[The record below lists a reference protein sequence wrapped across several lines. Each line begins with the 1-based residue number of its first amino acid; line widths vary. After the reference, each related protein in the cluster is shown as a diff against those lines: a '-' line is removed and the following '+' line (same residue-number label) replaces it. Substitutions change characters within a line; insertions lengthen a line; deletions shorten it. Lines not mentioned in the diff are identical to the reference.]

1 LENYQAMEIQFKI
14 DDSGKG
20 AFFIEED
27 GKRIAEMVISIS
39 GNNLT
44 VYHTEVSESLKGK
57 GVSTQ
62 LLETMVKYV
71 RDNNLKVIPLCP
83 YVNVQFRR
91 HPDKYGDIW
100 NKEWHS

>member
-1 LENYQAMEIQFKI
+1 MEVQFKV

-27 GKRIAEMVISIS
+27 GKRVAEMIISIS
-39 GNNLT
+39 GSNLT
-44 VYHTEVSESLKGK
+44 VYHTEVSETLKGK

-91 HPDKYGDIW
+91 HRDMYDDIW
-100 NKEWHS
+100 NKDWHG

>member
-1 LENYQAMEIQFKI
+1 MEVQFKI

-27 GKRIAEMVISIS
+27 GKRVAEMVISVS
-39 GNNLT
+39 GSNLT

-57 GVSTQ
+57 GVSTE

-91 HPDKYGDIW
+91 HPGKYDDIW

>member
-1 LENYQAMEIQFKI
+1 MDVQLKL
-14 DDSGKG
+14 DDNGKG
-20 AFFIEED
+20 SFFIEEN
-27 GKRIAEMVISIS
+27 GKQVAEMVVSIS
-39 GNNLT
+39 ENNLA

-57 GVSTQ
+57 GVSTL

-91 HPDKYGDIW
+91 HPDQYKDIW
-100 NKEWHS
+100 NKDWHG

>member
-1 LENYQAMEIQFKI
+1 MDVQFKI
-14 DDSGKG
+14 EDNGKG
-20 AFFIEED
+20 AFFVEED
-27 GKRIAEMVISIS
+27 GKRVAEMVVSIS
-39 GNNLT
+39 GSNLT

-62 LLETMVKYV
+62 LLEKMVQYV

-91 HPDKYGDIW
+91 HPDKYDDIW

>member
-1 LENYQAMEIQFKI
+1 MEIQFKI

-27 GKRIAEMVISIS
+27 GKRVAEMVISIA
-39 GNNLT
+39 GGNLT

-57 GVSTQ
+57 GVSTE
-62 LLETMVKYV
+62 LLEKMVKYV

>member
-1 LENYQAMEIQFKI
+1 MDVQFKI
-14 DDSGKG
+14 ENNGKG
-20 AFFIEED
+20 AFFVEED
-27 GKRIAEMVISIS
+27 GKRLAEMVVSIS
-39 GNNLT
+39 GSNLT

-83 YVNVQFRR
+83 YVNVQFKR
-91 HPDKYGDIW
+91 HPDKYNDIW
-100 NKEWHS
+100 NKEWHG

>member
-1 LENYQAMEIQFKI
+1 MDVQFKV
-14 DDSGKG
+14 DDNGKG

-27 GKRIAEMVISIS
+27 GKRLAEMVVSIS
-39 GNNLT
+39 GRNLT

-83 YVNVQFRR
+83 YVNVQFKR
-91 HPDKYGDIW
+91 HPDKYDDIW
-100 NKEWHS
+100 NKTWHG

>member
-1 LENYQAMEIQFKI
+1 MDVQFKI
-14 DDSGKG
+14 EDNGKG
-20 AFFIEED
+20 AFFVEED
-27 GKRIAEMVISIS
+27 GKRVAEMVVSIS
-39 GNNLT
+39 GSNLT

-62 LLETMVKYV
+62 LLEKMVQYV
-71 RDNNLKVIPLCP
+71 RDNYLKVIPLCP

-91 HPDKYGDIW
+91 HPDKYDDIW

>member
-1 LENYQAMEIQFKI
+1 MDVQFKI
-14 DDSGKG
+14 ENNGKG
-20 AFFIEED
+20 AFFVEED
-27 GKRIAEMVISIS
+27 GKRLAEMVVSIS
-39 GNNLT
+39 GSNLT

-62 LLETMVKYV
+62 LLETMVQYV

-91 HPDKYGDIW
+91 HRDKYDDIW
-100 NKEWHS
+100 NKEWHA

>member
-1 LENYQAMEIQFKI
+1 MDVQFKLE
-14 DDSGKG
+14 DNGKG
-20 AFFIEED
+20 AFFVEED
-27 GKRIAEMVISIS
+27 GKRVAEMVVSIS
-39 GNNLT
+39 GSNLT

-62 LLETMVKYV
+62 LLETMVQYV
-71 RDNNLKVIPLCP
+71 RDNHLRVIPLCP

-91 HPDKYGDIW
+91 HPDKYDDIW

>member
-1 LENYQAMEIQFKI
+1 MDVQFKI
-14 DDSGKG
+14 EDNGKG
-20 AFFIEED
+20 AFFVEED
-27 GKRIAEMVISIS
+27 GKRVAEMVVSIS
-39 GNNLT
+39 GSNLT

-62 LLETMVKYV
+62 LLEKMVQYV
-71 RDNNLKVIPLCP
+71 RDNHLKVIPLCP

-91 HPDKYGDIW
+91 HPDKYDDIW

>member
-57 GVSTQ
+57 
-62 LLETMVKYV
+62 
-71 RDNNLKVIPLCP
+71 ICP
-83 YVNVQFRR
+83 R
-91 HPDKYGDIW
+91 
-100 NKEWHS
+100 

>member
-1 LENYQAMEIQFKI
+1 MEIQFKI

-27 GKRIAEMVISIS
+27 GKHVAEMVISIS
-39 GNNLT
+39 GGNLT

-57 GVSTQ
+57 GVSTE
-62 LLETMVKYV
+62 LLEKMVKYV